1 MFILLGFVK
10 VLNAMKVDFRTATHA
25 RAFEDTLRFSLVGNN
40 RAETS
45 HLLLRKRERTMQG
58 GRSAGGLR
66 RSISIFLVHRNLFVM
81 PLHRRSSLATDIHR
95 IRAMA
100 HCKVVTGALPDLRQ
114 QRHSSITAR

>member
-58 GRSAGGLR
+58 ADQPEVCGVPSRFSWRIVTLR
-66 RSISIFLVHRNLFVM
+66 HATAQTLV
-81 PLHRRSSLATDIHR
+81 S
-95 IRAMA
+95 
-100 HCKVVTGALPDLRQ
+100 
-114 QRHSSITAR
+114 RH